1 MKCTLSIDL
10 TKNTM
15 QLDDQSRKAILPR
28 LRRIEGQVGGIIR
41 MIEDGRECT
50 EIVTQVAAAS
60 KALDKVGFKLLA
72 ANLARCILDN
82 GEFDDTAS
90 LEKLFMTLA

>member
-1 MKCTLSIDL
+1 
-10 TKNTM
+10 M
-15 QLDDQSRKAILPR
+15 QLDEQSQNTVLPR
-28 LRRIEGQVGGIIR
+28 LRRIEGQVAGIIR
-41 MIEDGRECT
+41 MIENGRECT

-72 ANLARCILDN
+72 ANLARCILDDD
-82 GEFDDTAS
+82 EFDNTAS

>member
-1 MKCTLSIDL
+1 
-10 TKNTM
+10 M
-15 QLDDQSRKAILPR
+15 QLDEQSKKTVLPR
-28 LRRIEGQVGGIIR
+28 LRRIEGQVAGIIR

-50 EIVTQVAAAS
+50 EILTQVAAAS

-72 ANLARCILDN
+72 ANLTRCILEDAD
-82 GEFDDTAS
+82 FKDTAS

>member
-1 MKCTLSIDL
+1 
-10 TKNTM
+10 M
-15 QLDDQSRKAILPR
+15 QLDEQSKNAVLPR
-28 LRRIEGQVGGIIR
+28 LRRIEGQVSGIIR

-50 EIVTQVAAAS
+50 DVVTQVAAAS

-72 ANLARCILDN
+72 ANLTRCIV
-82 GEFDDTAS
+82 EEQEVDDTAA

>member
-1 MKCTLSIDL
+1 
-10 TKNTM
+10 M
-15 QLDDQSRKAILPR
+15 QLDEQSKKTVVPR
-28 LRRIEGQVGGIIR
+28 LRRIEGQVAGIIR
-41 MIEDGRECT
+41 MIENGRECT

-72 ANLARCILDN
+72 ANLARCILDDS
-82 GEFDDTAS
+82 ELDDTAS